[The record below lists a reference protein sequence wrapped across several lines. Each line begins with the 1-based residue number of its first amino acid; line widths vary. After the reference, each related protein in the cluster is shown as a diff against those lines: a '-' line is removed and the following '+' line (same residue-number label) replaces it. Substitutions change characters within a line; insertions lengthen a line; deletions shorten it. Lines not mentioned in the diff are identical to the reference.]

1 MCHVWLK
8 ACWQYDQKW
17 RKDFVLRFQLSTHIS
32 AFNLSR
38 PTWMKQNSLD
48 LKFSRAVWTFV
59 QLQPIN
65 ALSVSATVS
74 AQVFCGTKKTL
85 SLSPA
90 DSNWFIKEKGWD
102 FSASPYCVH
111 NLPFGSYRILPIL
124 MLLWMLLPVMAFDG
138 LICNICTSQLPKPT
152 WIFQV
157 RQGPWFAIYAL
168 GAKMLF
174 CLVPWVYFIQIY
186 FQCQKEKMTDRCF
199 LRSTISW
206 VSISGCLLFCTE
218 NWRTILCKNTLYQQS
233 L

>member
-74 AQVFCGTKKTL
+74 AEVFCGTKKTL

-111 NLPFGSYRILPIL
+111 NLPFGSYRVIVFTGPPPPF
-124 MLLWMLLPVMAFDG
+124 PVQYRHKKR
-138 LICNICTSQLPKPT
+138 SQP
-152 WIFQV
+152 
-157 RQGPWFAIYAL
+157 
-168 GAKMLF
+168 
-174 CLVPWVYFIQIY
+174 
-186 FQCQKEKMTDRCF
+186 D
-199 LRSTISW
+199 
-206 VSISGCLLFCTE
+206 LLFHE
-218 NWRTILCKNTLYQQS
+218 ILHLKEPMTPADEDT
-233 L
+233 

>member
-1 MCHVWLK
+1 MASTTLDWTFMCHVWLK

-74 AQVFCGTKKTL
+74 AEVFCGTKKTL

-90 DSNWFIKEKGWD
+90 DSNWFIKKGWD

-111 NLPFGSYRILPIL
+111 NLPFGSYRVIVFTFL
-124 MLLWMLLPVMAFDG
+124 
-138 LICNICTSQLPKPT
+138 
-152 WIFQV
+152 
-157 RQGPWFAIYAL
+157 
-168 GAKMLF
+168 
-174 CLVPWVYFIQIY
+174 
-186 FQCQKEKMTDRCF
+186 EKMTDRSF
-199 LRSTISW
+199 LRSTILW
-206 VSISGCLLFCTE
+206 VSISICLLFCTE

-233 L
+233 LLASIRT

>member
-74 AQVFCGTKKTL
+74 AEVFCGTKKTL

-138 LICNICTSQLPKPT
+138 L
-152 WIFQV
+152 
-157 RQGPWFAIYAL
+157 AIYVL
-168 GAKMLF
+168 VSFQNPHGFSKSGRDPDWPYTH
-174 CLVPWVYFIQIY
+174 LVPN
-186 FQCQKEKMTDRCF
+186 CCF
-199 LRSTISW
+199 S
-206 VSISGCLLFCTE
+206 
-218 NWRTILCKNTLYQQS
+218 LCHEFTLYRFIFS
-233 L
+233 T

>member
-17 RKDFVLRFQLSTHIS
+17 RKDFVLGFQLSTHIS

-74 AQVFCGTKKTL
+74 AEVFCGTKKTL

-90 DSNWFIKEKGWD
+90 DSNWFIKKRVRL
-102 FSASPYCVH
+102 FCITLLRPYSP
-111 NLPFGSYRILPIL
+111 LRILTGWLFPPP
-124 MLLWMLLPVMAFDG
+124 LPCSVQTSKKFQAARAAIPWNPSSKRAYDSSWWG
-138 LICNICTSQLPKPT
+138 YLINI
-152 WIFQV
+152 
-157 RQGPWFAIYAL
+157 
-168 GAKMLF
+168 
-174 CLVPWVYFIQIY
+174 
-186 FQCQKEKMTDRCF
+186 
-199 LRSTISW
+199 
-206 VSISGCLLFCTE
+206 
-218 NWRTILCKNTLYQQS
+218 
-233 L
+233 

>member
-74 AQVFCGTKKTL
+74 AEVFCGTKKTL

-138 LICNICTSQLPKPT
+138 LAIYVLVSFQNHLDFPSQAGTLICNIRTWCQNAVLPCAMGSLYT
-152 WIFQV
+152 D
-157 RQGPWFAIYAL
+157 
-168 GAKMLF
+168 LF
-174 CLVPWVYFIQIY
+174 SVPKRKNDW
-186 FQCQKEKMTDRCF
+186 QK
-199 LRSTISW
+199 LS
-206 VSISGCLLFCTE
+206 
-218 NWRTILCKNTLYQQS
+218 
-233 L
+233 